1 MLRII
6 AGLYRHQI
14 IEAPDVNSTRP
25 TTDKVRE
32 AVMSALGYAIS
43 EATILDLFAGSGAL
57 GLESLSRGAKKVY
70 FCDNNIK
77 AIKTIK
83 SNINRLKIG
92 NEAEVI
98 FADYLKCLNK
108 LKDEAIKFD
117 IVFLDPPYIKKD
129 LYNKVVDFL
138 FDNDMLTNDAIII
151 KESNEKL
158 KEDQRFL
165 KHKDYRYGT
174 INVLIER
181 R

>member
-158 KEDQRFL
+158 EEDQRFL
-165 KHKDYRYGT
+165 KHKGYRYGT

>member
-158 KEDQRFL
+158 EEDQRFL